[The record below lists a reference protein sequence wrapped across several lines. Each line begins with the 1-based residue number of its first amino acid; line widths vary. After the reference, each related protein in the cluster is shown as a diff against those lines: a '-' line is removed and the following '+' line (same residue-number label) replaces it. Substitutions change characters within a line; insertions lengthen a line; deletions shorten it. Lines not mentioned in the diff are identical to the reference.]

1 MKSCRCPPPTLQYKA
16 VFSLWLNNK
25 LNTAF
30 VLVKSSVFFSL
41 PSLSLSPSQ
50 LFIALYH
57 ETFFSF
63 CCVDI
68 SLLTPWKLKSVSV
81 KVHVSFVKKTVITLL
96 KACFSLI
103 AAFFLLKRSE
113 RSESMINFGN
123 MKINNENATWWQVYW
138 ENRGFEYAVL
148 AKQLWK

>member
-1 MKSCRCPPPTLQYKA
+1 MKSCRPPPPPLALQCKA
-16 VFSLWLNNK
+16 VFFLWLNNK

-41 PSLSLSPSQ
+41 PSPSHSYLLQ
-50 LFIALYH
+50 FIMKL
-57 ETFFSF
+57 FSF

-81 KVHVSFVKKTVITLL
+81 KVHVSFVKKKLL
-96 KACFSLI
+96 LHYWKHVFRLLLHFLCFK
-103 AAFFLLKRSE
+103 KRAE
-113 RSESMINFGN
+113 WINDKCWD

-138 ENRGFEYAVL
+138 ENRGFWVCSVS
-148 AKQLWK
+148 